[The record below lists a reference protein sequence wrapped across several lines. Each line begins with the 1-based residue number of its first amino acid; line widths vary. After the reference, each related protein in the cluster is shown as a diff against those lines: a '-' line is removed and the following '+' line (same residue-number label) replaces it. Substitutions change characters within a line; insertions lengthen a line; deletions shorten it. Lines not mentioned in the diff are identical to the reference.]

1 MAKVVGHVCVRV
13 GFGHKSGQDDN
24 FAVSFFF
31 SKIDRGDVSNSLRV
45 ILVSSLLIKTS
56 SMPSG
61 RTSIYG
67 ALDDYDMIDT

>member
-1 MAKVVGHVCVRV
+1 MAKVIEHVR
-13 GFGHKSGQDDN
+13 QDDN
-24 FAVSFFF
+24 FAVSFFLG
-31 SKIDRGDVSNSLRV
+31 KIDRGDVSNSLRV